1 MTFEE
6 LKKLFINDDSD
17 SILEFVKKYFND
29 DMEIFI
35 EFIEKRNI
43 LDNEEIYNFF
53 IEQTPMTY
61 LKKKYNEN
69 SEKTIKFIVD
79 NYLNDVKEENGKY
92 LMRMSKRE
100 DLSIFFDDR
109 GRDTTARDVAKRVL
123 SEDWWEPFD
132 DTTDDVYR
140 DVIEELNDDN
150 LKHLSDYIVE
160 SLKDSQ
166 IEVETDVLNSIAENQ
181 GTTYVTIDIDNV
193 MEIINDEETM
203 KLLMDNELDELK
215 SELYSL
221 HHSSYNGAYN
231 GEKWEDITNSIKNF
245 LGTSDIG
252 NEVSREIKLPPDGK
266 TKTVYDFYVDVT
278 NILNDV
284 VQVAFDMGD
293 YRNEFEYHGDLET
306 ILSDYISSGDME
318 GASYS
323 VPYYDYADSKLV
335 TENINESFKDY
346 I

>member
-6 LKKLFINDDSD
+6 LKKLFTIDDSD
-17 SILEFVKKYFND
+17 SILEFVRMYFNG
-29 DMEIFI
+29 DMETFI
-35 EFIEKRNI
+35 EFIEKKNI

-53 IEQTPMTY
+53 INQAPMTY
-61 LKKKYNEN
+61 LKKKYSEN
-69 SEKTIKFIVD
+69 HEKTIKFIVD
-79 NYLNDVKEENGKY
+79 NYLGDVKEENGKY
-92 LMRMSKRE
+92 LMKMRERE
-100 DLSIFFDDR
+100 DLSIFFDDK
-109 GRDTTARDVAKRVL
+109 GRDTTARDVAKSVL
-123 SEDWWEPFD
+123 SEDWWEPFN

-166 IEVETDVLNSIAENQ
+166 IEVQTDVLNSIAENQ
-181 GTTYVTIDIDNV
+181 GTTYVTVNIDNV

-203 KLLMDNELDELK
+203 NLLMDNELDELK
-215 SELYSL
+215 IELYSL
-221 HHSSYNGAYN
+221 HHSSYNEAYN
-231 GEKWEDITNSIKNF
+231 REKWEDITDAIKNF

-252 NEVSREIKLPPDGK
+252 NEVSREIKLSDGK

-278 NILNDV
+278 NILGDV
-284 VQVAFDMGD
+284 VETAFDMGD

-306 ILSDYISSGDME
+306 ILSDYITSGDME

-323 VPYYDYADSKLV
+323 VPYYDYADTKLV
-335 TENINESFKDY
+335 TEIINELFKDY

>member
-1 MTFEE
+1 MSID
-6 LKKLFINDDSD
+6 LKKMFEKNDTR
-17 SILEFVKKYFND
+17 SIEIMVERIFNNDLEK
-29 DMEIFI
+29 FI
-35 EFIEKRNI
+35 EFLEKKNI

-53 IEQTPMTY
+53 IEQAPMTY

-69 SEKTIKFIVD
+69 PEKTIKFIAD
-79 NYLNDVKEENGKY
+79 NYWGDVKEENGKY
-92 LMRMSKRE
+92 LMRMRERE
-100 DLSIFFDDR
+100 DLSIFFDDG

-123 SEDWWEPFD
+123 SEDWWEPFH
-132 DTTDDVYR
+132 DTTDDVYS

-181 GTTYVTIDIDNV
+181 GTTYVTVNIDNV

-203 KLLMDNELDELK
+203 NLLMDNELGGLK

-221 HHSSYNGAYN
+221 HHSSYNGAYIS
-231 GEKWEDITNSIKNF
+231 EKWEDITNTIKNF

-252 NEVSREIKLPPDGK
+252 NEVSREIKLPDGK